1 MRRTIIVGITGLI
14 VAAALLWLVPWAV
27 AVVTGWDVAALAFL
41 VSVWPIIIRADGP
54 RAAQLAKRE
63 DEKRGSANALCSARV
78 LPASSESASPSLLRG
93 GRAAHL
99 RCCSSA
105 SRC

>member
-1 MRRTIIVGITGLI
+1 MRRTVIVGISGLI
-14 VAAALLWLVPWAV
+14 VAAALLWLLPWVV

-54 RAAQLAKRE
+54 RAAQLATRE
-63 DEKRGSANALCSARV
+63 DEKRGSATALSARV
-78 LPASSESASPSLLRG
+78 LPASSESVSPSLLRG
-93 GRAAHL
+93 GRAARF